1 MSRKVTVVKFDPS
14 HNWVDLPQFAAK
26 INVKPRHLRDLIANG
41 TLKPSTHW
49 IDVRSRGA
57 AKARYRLNLQTCL
70 AYFATPA
77 EVRHE

>member
-1 MSRKVTVVKFDPS
+1 MSRKISQGGFDPD

-26 INVKPRHLRDLIANG
+26 ISVKPQYLRDLIADG

-49 IDVRSRGA
+49 IDVRSKGA
-57 AKARYRLNLQTCL
+57 VKARYRLNLQACL

-77 EVRHE
+77 EARS